1 MPFSS
6 HQFTARSIERAVNLG
21 ADPFFLGA
29 VTAEN
34 TTGPS
39 CLHLRL
45 NNRAQSEFLSGFAA
59 VRHDPGDIHKGE
71 ADKILAILNKVDAT
85 RHEWHPDYK

>member
-29 VTAEN
+29 ITARN

-39 CLHLRL
+39 SLHLRL
-45 NNRAQSEFLSGFAA
+45 HRRDQEEFLSGFNAA
-59 VRHDPGDIHKGE
+59 RFDPGDIHKGE
-71 ADKILAILNKVDAT
+71 ADKILAILASVDAT
-85 RHEWHPDYK
+85 RHDWHPDYK